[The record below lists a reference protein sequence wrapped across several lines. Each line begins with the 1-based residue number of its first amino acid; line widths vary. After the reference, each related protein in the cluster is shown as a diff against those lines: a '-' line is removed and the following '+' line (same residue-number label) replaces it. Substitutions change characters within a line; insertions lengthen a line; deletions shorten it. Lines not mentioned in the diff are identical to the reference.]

1 MSGFYSVNSEEVM
14 ERDTTEFVTFRDYEG
29 LLGRTF
35 IPNLRSKNSGD
46 WETYVTYFYTS
57 PELGDMQEGYKGKPY
72 YPPLTNPLLNRKVYC
87 QDVQAVQ
94 GDDDRIPSPLR
105 RLPMHHLRKY
115 DDRSILNSVVPG
127 RYGQYEDS
135 GKPKP
140 GNEQWFIFG
149 LAKPGTGEMSPNIF
163 TMSNS
168 LYERLV
174 RKLESHAKKGAQIVG
189 TPWRVE
195 KNGDILEVT
204 PYDGEPAQ
212 EMDLAELTLPG
223 SEVSILE
230 NHIDKLRE
238 YYEDYIIERG
248 WQYDEYENEDGFVL
262 RRNWH
267 NDNVAEA
274 SMFEQ
279 VTGMKPPFTPDG
291 NVSAPPDFAMPTTAA
306 KAETSFDDYA
316 ELKNDELR
324 KLVEGKGIEVPK
336 SMKRKD
342 LLALLSI

>member
-1 MSGFYSVNSEEVM
+1 MSGFYSTGSATKTEFEDV
-14 ERDTTEFVTFRDYEG
+14 EFVTFRDYEG

-35 IPNLRSKNSGD
+35 IPNIQSKNAGK
-46 WETYVTYFYTS
+46 WETYVMYFYVT
-57 PELGDMQEGYKGKPY
+57 PELDEMQEPYKGKPY
-72 YPPLTNPLLNRKVYC
+72 YPPLANDLLNLKVFSQYV
-87 QDVQAVQ
+87 DGVQ
-94 GDDDRIPSPLR
+94 GDTDTLPGPLR
-105 RLPMHHLRKY
+105 RLPIHPLRSI
-115 DDRSILNSVVPG
+115 DDRSILNSVIPS
-127 RYGQYEDS
+127 RYGQYKDS

-149 LAKPGTGEMSPNIF
+149 LAKPGTGEMEPNIF

-174 RKLESHAKKGAQIVG
+174 RKLESYMKKGAQIVG

-195 KNGDILEVT
+195 KNGNILEVT

-212 EMDLAELTLPG
+212 DMDMEELFMPG
-223 SEVSILE
+223 TRTPILE
-230 NHIDKLRE
+230 NHIDKLRG

-248 WQYDEYENEDGFVL
+248 WKYDEYENEDGIIL
-262 RRNWH
+262 RRNWR

-279 VTGMKPPFTPDG
+279 VTGMKPPFTPDID
-291 NVSAPPDFAMPTTAA
+291 VSEPVQSSVVQ
-306 KAETSFDDYA
+306 AETSFDDYA
-316 ELKNDELR
+316 ELKIGELR
-324 KLVEGKGIEVPK
+324 KLVEEKGIEAPK
-336 SMKRKD
+336 NMKRKD